1 MDFEIV
7 TESDIWGGVLC
18 LNNPNLAEKPLPR
31 WKTPPWLKNP
41 TQPNLKILNFKLFQ
55 RALQPWLHNYSHY
68 YFPPVII
75 WRMFLISAEDSFNQ
89 SHSHWWLNAIYKHIS
104 DPRSKRLNR
113 SNRFREPD
121 RGTESTVNA
130 LSECTICISVKS
142 EPCKLITKLITQC
155 IHFNCFLMS

>member
-1 MDFEIV
+1 MRKDWIQELRKEALEFIKV
-7 TESDIWGGVLC
+7 PTENNKSNALTKVLA
-18 LNNPNLAEKPLPR
+18 PAD
-31 WKTPPWLKNP
+31 
-41 TQPNLKILNFKLFQ
+41 FQ
-55 RALQPWLHNYSHY
+55 RDTQFYAVELETPKTVNSLRAWQIAS
-68 YFPPVII
+68 VMGA

-121 RGTESTVNA
+121 RGIESTVNA

-142 EPCKLITKLITQC
+142 EPCKLITSSLPNAFILIA
-155 IHFNCFLMS
+155 F